1 MRSNSA
7 SGKAN
12 DDLHDATLKEREQAR
27 GNGGEATAAKSGHG
41 KRQGTAGNTPRRR
54 SHRRSLPSAPP
65 PQALTLSLSKGSS
78 GATRKRSP

>member
-1 MRSNSA
+1 MRSNSG

-41 KRQGTAGNTPRRR
+41 KRQGTAGQCPPAVAPSPQRP
-54 SHRRSLPSAPP
+54 LPN
-65 PQALTLSLSKGSS
+65 
-78 GATRKRSP
+78 RSP